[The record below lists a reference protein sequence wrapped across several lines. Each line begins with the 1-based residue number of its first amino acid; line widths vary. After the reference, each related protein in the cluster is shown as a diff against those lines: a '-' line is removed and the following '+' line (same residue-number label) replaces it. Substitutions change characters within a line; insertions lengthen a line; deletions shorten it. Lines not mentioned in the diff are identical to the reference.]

1 MRTVDVSAPVEEY
14 IVDLVRATRERPELR
29 LGGSPRSSVA
39 LYRATQ
45 ASAYLA
51 GRDFALPDDVKALVP
66 AVLGH
71 RILLDIDR
79 QLRGS
84 TVDGVIDAVLG
95 SVAAPPVQ
103 AIPAQKPA

>member
-1 MRTVDVSAPVEEY
+1 
-14 IVDLVRATRERPELR
+14 LL

-39 LYRATQ
+39 LYRASQ
-45 ASAYLA
+45 ARAYLA
-51 GRDFALPDDVKALVP
+51 GRDFTLPDDVKALAP

-71 RILLDIDR
+71 RMVLDIDR

-84 TVDGVIDAVLG
+84 TVEGVIDAVLE

-103 AIPAQKPA
+103 GDAVQKQV